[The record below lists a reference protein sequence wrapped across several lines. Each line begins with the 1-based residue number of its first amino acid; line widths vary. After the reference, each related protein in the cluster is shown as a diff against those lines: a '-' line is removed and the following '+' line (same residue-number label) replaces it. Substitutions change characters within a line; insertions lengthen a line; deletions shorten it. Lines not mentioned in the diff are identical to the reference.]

1 MERLRDVLM
10 GREGNSIMPF
20 FWQHGEA
27 QGTLEE
33 YMERIRECGCGG
45 VCVEARPH
53 PEFGKDRWW
62 EDVAK
67 ACAKSA
73 EPVFPAPPQ
82 APLYRSDYTIG
93 FEPVQSIAL
102 TFSHGY
108 FIIKTQLIIG
118 QKNKEGMFA

>member
-20 FWQHGEA
+20 FWQHGED
-27 QGTLEE
+27 QGTLGA

-62 EDVAK
+62 EDVGFIVDKAK
-67 ACAKSA
+67 KDGMEVWILDDSHWVCEWIGEGEVSA
-73 EPVFPAPPQ
+73 VFEN
-82 APLYRSDYTIG
+82 LFG
-93 FEPVQSIAL
+93 LEEV
-102 TFSHGY
+102 
-108 FIIKTQLIIG
+108 
-118 QKNKEGMFA
+118 